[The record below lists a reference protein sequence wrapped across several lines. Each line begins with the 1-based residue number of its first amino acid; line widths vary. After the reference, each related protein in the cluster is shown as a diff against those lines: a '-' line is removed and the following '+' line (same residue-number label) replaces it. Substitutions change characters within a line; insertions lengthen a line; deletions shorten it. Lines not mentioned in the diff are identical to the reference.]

1 MRALEYTK
9 SRLKSEKFFQ
19 KRISSFSGKSTKN
32 NVKYPFERVL
42 AYRCDVAAATHL
54 WYTKEMDFPDLHG
67 LTGEQ
72 LLDKLQQECTR
83 LGVSDIHTS
92 PEKTHVRLEIRLHG
106 MLESLPPMTPE
117 VYEQFVRTIKFASKL
132 KLNVTNIPQDGQYT
146 FEVKEGTA
154 EGREQSRTVNV
165 RVATMPTKFGETL
178 TLRLLDPKS
187 GIVPL
192 TELGF
197 PGDMKERLEEL
208 VKLPNGL
215 ILVTGPTGSG
225 KTTTLYSLL
234 STLIGTKRN
243 IITLEDP
250 VEYQIPGI
258 VQSEIDPD
266 HGFTFASGLRSVLR
280 HDPNVVLVG
289 EIRDLET
296 AQTAIDAAL
305 TGHLVLSTLHT
316 NSAIEAIP
324 RLLSMGV
331 SPYTFAPALRAVLA
345 QRLIRTLSDEA
356 KTGNPD
362 PADQGIYNGRMVLP
376 ELITITPTLRDIIL
390 NQESEEKIA
399 AQARTDGY
407 LTMKEWGD
415 VLVEQKI
422 TTKQEIERVTA

>member
-1 MRALEYTK
+1 
-9 SRLKSEKFFQ
+9 
-19 KRISSFSGKSTKN
+19 
-32 NVKYPFERVL
+32 
-42 AYRCDVAAATHL
+42 
-54 WYTKEMDFPDLHG
+54 MDFPVLTG

-72 LLDKLQQECTR
+72 VLDTLQQECTR

-92 PEKTHVRLEIRLHG
+92 PEKESVRLEIRLHG
-106 MLESLPPMTPE
+106 MLEPLPSLTHE
-117 VYEQFVRTIKFASKL
+117 VYEQFVRSIKFQAKL

-146 FEVKEGTA
+146 FQVKEGEGERTA
-154 EGREQSRTVNV
+154 EGGERSRTVNI
-165 RVATMPTKFGETL
+165 RVATMPTTFGETI
-178 TLRLLDPKS
+178 TLRLLDPRR

-192 TELGF
+192 TQLGF
-197 PGDMKERLEEL
+197 PGDMKDKLEEL

-250 VEYQIPGI
+250 VEYQISGI

-331 SPYTFAPALRAVLA
+331 SPYTFAPALRGILA
-345 QRLIRTLSDEA
+345 QRLIRTLSDQA
-356 KTGNPD
+356 KTGTYD
-362 PADQGIYNGRMVLP
+362 PTDQSIYTGRMVLP
-376 ELITITPTLRDIIL
+376 ELITVTPAMRDLIL
-390 NQESEEKIA
+390 SQESESKME

-415 VLVEQKI
+415 ILVQQKI
-422 TTKQEIERVTA
+422 TTKEEIERVTA

>member
-1 MRALEYTK
+1 MT
-9 SRLKSEKFFQ
+9 
-19 KRISSFSGKSTKN
+19 
-32 NVKYPFERVL
+32 
-42 AYRCDVAAATHL
+42 
-54 WYTKEMDFPDLHG
+54 FPDLSG
-67 LTGEQ
+67 LTGEKV
-72 LLDKLQQECTR
+72 LDVLQQECIK

-92 PEKTHVRLEIRLHG
+92 PEKNYVRLEIRLHG
-106 MLESLPPMTPE
+106 MLEELPTITHA
-117 VYEQFVRTIKFASKL
+117 VYEQFVRTIKFQSKL

-146 FEVKEGTA
+146 FPVKEDESERTA
-154 EGREQSRTVNV
+154 EDGERSRTVNV
-165 RVATMPTKFGETL
+165 RVATMPTKFGETF

-208 VKLPNGL
+208 AKLPNGL

-250 VEYQIPGI
+250 VEYEIAGI

-331 SPYTFAPALRAVLA
+331 SPYTFAPSLRAILA
-345 QRLIRTLSDEA
+345 QRLIRTLSEDA
-356 KTGNPD
+356 KQGTPD
-362 PADQGIYNGRMVLP
+362 PAEPSIYAGRMVLP
-376 ELITITPTLRDIIL
+376 ELITVTPKLRDDIL

-399 AQARTDGY
+399 AQARSDGY
-407 LTMKEWGD
+407 VTMKEWGD
-415 VLVEQKI
+415 ILVEQRI

>member
-1 MRALEYTK
+1 
-9 SRLKSEKFFQ
+9 
-19 KRISSFSGKSTKN
+19 
-32 NVKYPFERVL
+32 
-42 AYRCDVAAATHL
+42 
-54 WYTKEMDFPDLHG
+54 MDFPDIHG

-92 PEKTHVRLEIRLHG
+92 PEKGSVRLEIRLHG
-106 MLESLPPMTPE
+106 MLESLPAMTHE
-117 VYEQFVRTIKFASKL
+117 MYEQFVRTIKFQSKL
-132 KLNVTNIPQDGQYT
+132 KLNVTNVPQDGQYT
-146 FEVKEGTA
+146 FDVKDPDG
-154 EGREQSRTVNV
+154 SVRTVNV
-165 RVATMPTKFGETL
+165 RVATMPTKFGETF

-192 TELGF
+192 TQLGF
-197 PGDMKERLEEL
+197 PGDMKDRLEEL

-225 KTTTLYSLL
+225 KTTSLYSLL

-250 VEYQIPGI
+250 VEYQIDGI

-331 SPYTFAPALRAVLA
+331 SPYTFAPALRAILA

-356 KTGNPD
+356 KTGEPD
-362 PADQGIYNGRMVLP
+362 TSDPKIYNGRMVLP
-376 ELITITPTLRDIIL
+376 ELITVTPQLRDLIL

-407 LTMKEWGD
+407 LTMKDWGD

-422 TTKQEIERVTA
+422 TTRQEIERVTA